1 MSGNAWEQVQ
11 AAAEALRQRV
21 GEDFAPAIG
30 MVLGSGLGPFGEAL
44 EEPVIVDYRELPEFP
59 VSTVPGHPGRFLLGT
74 LHGRPV
80 VCLQGRV
87 HYYEGYSMEQVVLPV
102 RVMAALG
109 VKTLVL
115 TNAAGGIRED
125 LRGGGLLLLTD
136 QITSFVPSPLRGPN
150 EERFG
155 TRFPDMSRVYSPRLL
170 AIARETAREEG
181 IDLKEGVYL
190 QVSGPQYETPAEVRL
205 YQALGADAVGMS
217 TGVEAVAARHLG
229 MEVCGLSCITNAA
242 AGLSDELLDHQ
253 AVREK
258 ARALGSDFG
267 RLLHGMVRRL

>member
-1 MSGNAWEQVQ
+1 MSMSAWEQVQ

-125 LRGGGLLLLTD
+125 LWGGGLLLLTD

-150 EERFG
+150 EDRFG
-155 TRFPDMSRVYSPRLL
+155 TRFPDMSRVYSPRLQ

-229 MEVCGLSCITNAA
+229 LEVCGLSCITNAA
-242 AGLSDELLDHQ
+242 AGLSDELLDHE

>member
-1 MSGNAWEQVQ
+1 MSMSAWEQVQ
-11 AAAEALRQRV
+11 AAAEALRQRI
-21 GEDFAPAIG
+21 GGDFAPVIG
-30 MVLGSGLGPFGEAL
+30 MVLGSGLGPFGDAL

-258 ARALGSDFG
+258 ARVLGSDFG